1 MSKLAQ
7 RLHSRCACSS
17 AGSPFALAGTERK
30 YERSRPFAIPHLF
43 LDLALDFETKSVAG
57 SATLDFERVAAD
69 AAELSLDAVGFEIE
83 SVRSNTGKGFVNAPF
98 DYDGD
103 TLTVR
108 GLERADSGKVEIRYR
123 VTPRR
128 GMYFL

>member
-1 MSKLAQ
+1 MGPGAAYRHSHRMSKLSA

-30 YERSRPFAIPHLF
+30 YERSRPFAIPHLA
-43 LDLALDFETKSVAG
+43 LDLELHFETKSVSG
-57 SATLDFERVAAD
+57 SATLDFERVAAN
-69 AAELSLDAVGFEIE
+69 ASELLLDAVGFELE
-83 SVRSNTGKGFVNAPF
+83 SVRLNAGKVFKDTPF

-108 GLERADSGKVEIRYR
+108 GLDRGDAGKVEI
-123 VTPRR
+123 
-128 GMYFL
+128 

>member
-30 YERSRPFAIPHLF
+30 YERSRPFAIPHLA
-43 LDLALDFETKSVAG
+43 LDLALDFETKSVSG
-57 SATLDFERVAAD
+57 SATLDFERVAAS
-69 AAELSLDAVGFEIE
+69 ASELLLDAIGFEVQ
-83 SVRSNTGKGFVNAPF
+83 SVRLNLGKGFADTPF

-108 GLERADSGKVEIRYR
+108 GLERVDTGKVEVRYR
-123 VTPRR
+123 ATP
-128 GMYFL
+128 GAACIS

>member
-30 YERSRPFAIPHLF
+30 YERSRPFAIPHLA
-43 LDLALDFETKSVAG
+43 LDLALDFQSKSVSG
-57 SATLDFERVAAD
+57 SATLDFARVAAN
-69 AAELSLDAVGFEIE
+69 ATELKLDAVGFELE
-83 SVRSNTGKGFVNAPF
+83 SVRLNVGKGFVDTPF

-103 TLTVR
+103 TLT
-108 GLERADSGKVEIRYR
+108 
-123 VTPRR
+123 
-128 GMYFL
+128 